1 MTRAYNNILIK
12 EAKSKKPVSVTPDL
26 RDFLIILSKQRNDK
40 RAGARGYLRGF

>member
-26 RDFLIILSKQRNDK
+26 QDLLIIRSKQRNDK
-40 RAGARGYLRGF
+40 RAGARGYVRGF